1 MKLVYKNI
9 LINTLVSVFILF
21 VGEYSLYFFL
31 KNKIEKETIEHL
43 TFEAYIVKNELN
55 QGVAIEYFKHN
66 IGDLLE
72 IIPIEQIQ
80 YKTPLIKDALV
91 KEEGE
96 GEESEEEEEH
106 HAVSMH
112 EETFTSKQ
120 VIFDVI
126 QDNKKYRIS
135 ITKTVDEDEG
145 MAGSMSAIIFISGL
159 CMLAILILINVL
171 VFNKLFSPV
180 SQLIKDIKNF
190 SIQQNK
196 KINPPVTSTIEF
208 VSLGQEISR
217 MSQKMISDY
226 TSIKEFTEN
235 ITHEIQTPLAVIN
248 SKIELCLQDKN
259 LTNEQAVLLAEASK
273 SVNKL
278 FNINKGLTLL
288 SRLNNKQF
296 NNPIEIN
303 LNNLIHQR
311 IIYFSDF
318 IENKKLTLT
327 EKSTNEIV
335 INMKESLS
343 EILMDNLLKNAI
355 QHNIQNGKIL
365 IETHNNVFSI
375 SNTGDEPKDSTEKYF
390 DRFQSQTQNQS
401 LGLGLSIVKKIVE
414 YYGYSISY
422 NYENNLHTI
431 AVDFNQNI
439 KTA

>member
-55 QGVAIEYFKHN
+55 KGVSIEYFKHN
-66 IGDLLE
+66 IGDVLE

-80 YKTPLIKDALV
+80 YKTPLIKDVLV

-96 GEESEEEEEH
+96 DHEEELEEDH
-106 HAVSMH
+106 EGHKH

-120 VIFDVI
+120 VLFDVT
-126 QDNKKYRIS
+126 QNAKNYRIS
-135 ITKTVDEDEG
+135 IIKTIDEDEG

-159 CMLAILILINVL
+159 CMLVIIVLINVF

-180 SQLIKDIKNF
+180 YQLIKDIKLF
-190 SIQQNK
+190 SVQQLK
-196 KINPPVTSTIEF
+196 KITPPKTNTIEF
-208 VSLGQEISR
+208 IALGEEVSR
-217 MSQKMISDY
+217 MSEKMISDY
-226 TSIKEFTEN
+226 SSVKEFTEN

-248 SKIELCLQDKN
+248 SKIERCLQDKN
-259 LTNEQAVLLAEASK
+259 LTNEQAVLLVEASK

-288 SRLNNKQF
+288 SRLDNKQF

-303 LNNLIHQR
+303 LNNLIQQR

-335 INMKESLS
+335 INMKDSLS
-343 EILMDNLLKNAI
+343 ETLIDNLLKNAI

-365 IETHNNVFSI
+365 ITTQNNVLSI
-375 SNTGDEPKDSTEKYF
+375 SNSGDEPKDSPEKYF
-390 DRFQSQTQNQS
+390 DRFHSQTPNQS

-422 NYENNLHTI
+422 NFENNLHTI
-431 AVDFNQNI
+431 AVDFNQKI
-439 KTA
+439 KTT